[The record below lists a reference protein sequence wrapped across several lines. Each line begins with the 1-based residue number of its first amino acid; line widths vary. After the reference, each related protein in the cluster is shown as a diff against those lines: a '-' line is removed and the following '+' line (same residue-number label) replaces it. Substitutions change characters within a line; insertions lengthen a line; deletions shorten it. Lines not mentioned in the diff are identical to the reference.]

1 MHLFQ
6 VRSRPPAPAFHWK
19 ASQVVRDRGRTPA
32 GGVPPCTPTTSPMPV
47 RRMDH
52 VLPEMDLLCTPGFK
66 ELQEFNNCSLPEAV
80 NGEADRLTWLSRRQI
95 EVASR
100 WTVHA
105 DPTPNRPRCNRSHRR
120 TGVAGTRARGPRV
133 RDGQYV
139 SYRHQV
145 CRLKRCAAGC
155 FSSNY
160 WECLMHLLLRD
171 RSPQHLPRRSAG
183 SPFSLPL

>member
-80 NGEADRLTWLSRRQI
+80 NGEADHLTWLSRRQI

-105 DPTPNRPRCNRSHRR
+105 DPTPNRPRCWGPSAHSRLVVPRR
-120 TGVAGTRARGPRV
+120 PPAYWRRWRTDHTDVLASLARGPVAHASVTGSTSRI
-133 RDGQYV
+133 DIK
-139 SYRHQV
+139 S
-145 CRLKRCAAGC
+145 AA
-155 FSSNY
+155 
-160 WECLMHLLLRD
+160 
-171 RSPQHLPRRSAG
+171 
-183 SPFSLPL
+183 